1 MATQFLVR
9 HKEAELIVPAK
20 PTPREIRPLSDIDD
34 QKGLRFHV
42 PMIMFFS
49 YNQFL
54 DEKNPVG
61 VIRDAVAKALVYY
74 YPYAGRLIEGPS
86 DKILVNCTA
95 EGVVFREAIA
105 EVGLDQLRDFMQPPF
120 PYSKEF
126 LVDASDSTEI
136 LDSPLM
142 LIQFAVNPNRISCK
156 MVTRLICGGLVLAIR
171 INHAISDAVGLAQFL
186 NAVSQISKDP
196 SSAPSPLPVWQRWL
210 LSARNPPY
218 VTCVHNEFE
227 VEENSNSSTEPTIL
241 DSPLNLVRKCFF
253 FGAQE
258 IKAIQKYL
266 PPNIPYATKF
276 DLVTALVWRSRTIAL
291 QLDPEEIV
299 TLTHA
304 VNVRGKNK
312 PKLPSGY
319 YGNGFVSSAAVSKV
333 NQLCNNS
340 FVYALELVKKA
351 KHQVT
356 EDFIESAIDYS
367 VLHGKPGY
375 STLLKDWIV
384 SDASR
389 TGIDEVDFG
398 WGKPIYGGIMD
409 GGPTFNMAVYS
420 RLRNTQGDDSLVVP
434 VCLPVAA
441 MENFQKE
448 MEKMIKVPMYGCNK
462 FWHPK
467 IISML

>member
-1 MATQFLVR
+1 MARQFLVR
-9 HKEAELIVPAK
+9 HKEAESIVPEK
-20 PTPREIRPLSDIDD
+20 PTPHEIRPLSDIDD
-34 QKGLRFHV
+34 QKGHIFHL

-95 EGVVFREAIA
+95 EGVMFREAIA
-105 EVGLDQLRDFMQPPF
+105 EVRLDQLHDFMQPPF

-142 LIQFAVNPNRISCK
+142 LIQVDNTTISSNN
-156 MVTRLICGGLVLAIR
+156 IR
-171 INHAISDAVGLAQFL
+171 DCFPSNFHS
-186 NAVSQISKDP
+186 ISKHKEVYRYFETLKDLHDSIRDYGVIMQEIHHTSHVCIM
-196 SSAPSPLPVWQRWL
+196 SSRWRKTVIVALSLQYWTPLSTL
-210 LSARNPPY
+210 Y
-218 VTCVHNEFE
+218 V
-227 VEENSNSSTEPTIL
+227 
-241 DSPLNLVRKCFF
+241 KAFF
-253 FGAQE
+253 FGPQE
-258 IKAIQKYL
+258 IKAIKKYL
-266 PPNIPYATKF
+266 PPNIRHASRF

-299 TLTHA
+299 TLTYA

-319 YGNGFVSSAAVSKV
+319 YGNGFVSPAAVSKV
-333 NQLCNNS
+333 SQLYNNS

-356 EDFIESAIDYS
+356 EDFIKSAIDYS

-398 WGKPIYGGIMD
+398 WGKPIYGGTMD
-409 GGPTFNMAVYS
+409 GGPTFNMTVYS
-420 RLRNTQGDDSLVVP
+420 RLRNTQGNDGLVVA

-448 MEKMIKVPMYGCNK
+448 MEKMIKGPMDECNK

>member
-1 MATQFLVR
+1 MAMQFLVR

-20 PTPREIRPLSDIDD
+20 TTPQEIRPLSDIDD
-34 QKGLRFHV
+34 QKGHRFHL
-42 PMIMFFS
+42 PMIMFYS
-49 YNQFL
+49 YNQCM

-61 VIRDAVAKALVYY
+61 VIRDAVAKALFYY

-105 EVGLDQLRDFMQPPF
+105 EVRLDQLRDFMQPPF

-126 LVDASDSTEI
+126 LIDASGSTEI
-136 LDSPLM
+136 SDSPLM
-142 LIQFAVNPNRISCK
+142 LIQ
-156 MVTRLICGGLVLAIR
+156 VTRLSCGGLVLAIR
-171 INHAISDAVGLAQFL
+171 INHTVSDAIGLVQFL

-227 VEENSNSSTEPTIL
+227 VEKNSNSCTEPTTL
-241 DSPLNLVRKCFF
+241 DSPLNLVRKGFF

-258 IKAIQKYL
+258 IKAIKKYL
-266 PPNIPYATKF
+266 PPNIPYASKF
-276 DLVTALVWRSRTIAL
+276 DLVTAFVWRSRTIAL

-299 TLTHA
+299 TLTYA

-319 YGNGFVSSAAVSKV
+319 YGNGFVSPAAVSKV

-356 EDFIESAIDYS
+356 EGFIKSAIDYS

-389 TGIDEVDFG
+389 AGIDDVDFG
-398 WGKPIYGGIMD
+398 WGKPIYGGTMD
-409 GGPTFNMAVYS
+409 GGPTFNMTVYS
-420 RLRNTQGDDSLVVP
+420 QFRNNQGDDGLVVP

-448 MEKMIKVPMYGCNK
+448 MEKMIKGPMDECNK
-462 FWHPK
+462 FWHPR
-467 IISML
+467 ILSML

>member
-1 MATQFLVR
+1 MAMQFLVR

-20 PTPREIRPLSDIDD
+20 PTPQEIRPLSDIDD
-34 QKGLRFHV
+34 QKGHRFHLNV
-42 PMIMFFS
+42 IMFYS
-49 YNQFL
+49 YNQCMG
-54 DEKNPVG
+54 EKNPVG
-61 VIRDAVAKALVYY
+61 
-74 YPYAGRLIEGPS
+74 LIEGPS
-86 DKILVNCTA
+86 NKILVNCTA

-105 EVGLDQLRDFMQPPF
+105 EVRLDQLRDFMQPPF
-120 PYSKEF
+120 RYSKEF
-126 LVDASDSTEI
+126 LVDASGSTEI
-136 LDSPLM
+136 LESPLM
-142 LIQFAVNPNRISCK
+142 LIQ
-156 MVTRLICGGLVLAIR
+156 VTRLSCGGLVLAIR
-171 INHAISDAVGLAQFL
+171 INHTISDAIGLVQFL
-186 NAVSQISKDP
+186 NAVEK
-196 SSAPSPLPVWQRWL
+196 
-210 LSARNPPY
+210 
-218 VTCVHNEFE
+218 
-227 VEENSNSSTEPTIL
+227 NSNSCTEPTTL
-241 DSPLNLVRKCFF
+241 DSPLNLVRKSFF

-258 IKAIQKYL
+258 TKAIKKYL
-266 PPNIPYATKF
+266 PPNIPYASKF
-276 DLVTALVWRSRTIAL
+276 DLVTAFVWRSRTIAL

-299 TLTHA
+299 TLTYA

-319 YGNGFVSSAAVSKV
+319 YGNGFVSPAAVSKV

-356 EDFIESAIDYS
+356 EGFIKSAIDYS

-389 TGIDEVDFG
+389 AGIDKVDFG
-398 WGKPIYGGIMD
+398 WGKPIYGGTMD
-409 GGPTFNMAVYS
+409 GGPTFNMTVY
-420 RLRNTQGDDSLVVP
+420 LQFRNNQGDDGLVVP

-448 MEKMIKVPMYGCNK
+448 MEKMIKGPMDECNK
-462 FWHPK
+462 FWHPR

>member
-1 MATQFLVR
+1 MAMQFLVR

-20 PTPREIRPLSDIDD
+20 PTPHEIRPLSDIDD

-105 EVGLDQLRDFMQPPF
+105 EVGLDQLRNFMQPPF

-171 INHAISDAVGLAQFL
+171 INHAISGAIGLVQFL

-196 SSAPSPLPVWQRWL
+196 SSAPSPLHVWQRWL

-227 VEENSNSSTEPTIL
+227 VEKNSNSSTEPTIL
-241 DSPLNLVRKCFF
+241 DFPPNLVRKGFF
-253 FGAQE
+253 FGPQE
-258 IKAIQKYL
+258 IKAIKKYL
-266 PPNIPYATKF
+266 PPNIRQASRF

-299 TLTHA
+299 TLTYA
-304 VNVRGKNK
+304 VNVHGKNT

-319 YGNGFVSSAAVSKV
+319 YGNGFVSSTAVSKV

-356 EDFIESAIDYS
+356 EDFIKSAIDYS

-375 STLLKDWIV
+375 STSLKDWIV

-398 WGKPIYGGIMD
+398 WGKPIYGGTMD

-448 MEKMIKVPMYGCNK
+448 MEKNK